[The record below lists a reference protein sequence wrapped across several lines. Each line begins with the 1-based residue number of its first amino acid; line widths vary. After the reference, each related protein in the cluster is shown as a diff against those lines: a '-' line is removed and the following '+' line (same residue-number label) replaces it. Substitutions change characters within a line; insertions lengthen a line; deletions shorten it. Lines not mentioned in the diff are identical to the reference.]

1 MENTR
6 LINNTVLSERI
17 KTRDEYADGD
27 KKEAKKLFKSLIGI
41 FNRCSDP
48 AAKKMVERLSKLSEA
63 ADKIDYAS
71 FSRRYNYVPVQ
82 RRKED
87 DKVFNDGFTAAIEQ
101 FEEDGFLNENNT
113 MGKTIRLT
121 ESDLHEMVVSAV
133 NALRENYFYGMDE
146 GGNGES
152 KREDDGPATP
162 DDGRPDDSKGQS
174 AQNKRDAVLSILR
187 NQDNNFSDV
196 RRRNIIYRLWNI
208 SDDGD
213 YDTYRSLFSKC
224 LNPDDSSHQFSDSQI
239 NIIYDM
245 ITDIV

>member
-1 MENTR
+1 
-6 LINNTVLSERI
+6 
-17 KTRDEYADGD
+17 
-27 KKEAKKLFKSLIGI
+27 
-41 FNRCSDP
+41 
-48 AAKKMVERLSKLSEA
+48 
-63 ADKIDYAS
+63 
-71 FSRRYNYVPVQ
+71 VPVQ

-133 NALRENYFYGMDE
+133 NALKESYFYGMDE
-146 GGNGES
+146 GGES
-152 KREDDGPATP
+152 DGPATP
-162 DDGRPDDSKGQS
+162 DDGRPGDSNKKN
-174 AQNKRDAVLSILR
+174 AQNKRSTVLAAVR
-187 NQDNNFSDV
+187 RMDNEGGGNGEDVKSTSMV
-196 RRRNIIYRLWNI
+196 RRRDIIYRLWNI

-224 LNPDDSSHQFSDSQI
+224 VDPDDSSHQFSDEQI

-245 ITDIV
+245 IQDISSK